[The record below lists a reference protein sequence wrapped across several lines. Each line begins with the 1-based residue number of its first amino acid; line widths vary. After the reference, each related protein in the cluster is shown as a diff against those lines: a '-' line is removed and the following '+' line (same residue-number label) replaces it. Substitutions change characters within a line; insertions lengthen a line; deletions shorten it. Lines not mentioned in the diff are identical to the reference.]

1 MVLGVETKSLGRK
14 DVLDRFYTKT
24 EIVELCLKEI
34 DLTQYEMIIE
44 PSAGNGAFSTRIN
57 NCLSY
62 DIAPAHD
69 TILQADWLKLDKTQ
83 FSANSL
89 VIGNPPFGEQN
100 SLSINFFNEAAT
112 FCDTIAFILPRSF
125 KKVSVQNRL
134 NLSFHLIKE
143 IDLPDNAFLLN
154 DEEYNVPCV
163 FQIWERGENLREK
176 VKLKT
181 TTDLFSFVSQ
191 TEATIR
197 IPRVGGNAG
206 KATLQLQGAK
216 TSNYFVKNNTA
227 LSDEEFVLFI
237 NNLHFPSIDYTVG
250 PKSLSK
256 GELIAI
262 FEENYS
268 E

>member
-1 MVLGVETKSLGRK
+1 MGIETKSLGRK
-14 DVLDRFYTKT
+14 DTLDRFYTKLD
-24 EIVELCLKEI
+24 VVQLCLKEL
-34 DLTQYEMIIE
+34 DLSQYEMIIE
-44 PSAGNGAFSTRIN
+44 PSAGDGAFSLNIP

-62 DIAPAHD
+62 DISPAHD
-69 TILQADWLKLDKTQ
+69 QITQADWFKLDKTQ
-83 FSANSL
+83 FSHNSL

-100 SLSINFFNEAAT
+100 SLSINFFNEAAS

-143 IDLPDNAFLLN
+143 VDLPDNSFLLN
-154 DEEYNVPCV
+154 GNEYDVPCV
-163 FQIWERGENLREK
+163 FQIWKRNSVLREK
-176 VKLKT
+176 IKLKT
-181 TTDLFSFVSQ
+181 TTDFFSFVDSSQ
-191 TEATIR
+191 ASIR

-216 TSNYFVKNNTA
+216 TSNYFIKNNTKM
-227 LSDEEFVLFI
+227 SDEEFVLFI
-237 NNLHFPSIDYTVG
+237 NQLYFPSIAYTVG

-262 FEENYS
+262 FEENYN